1 MSSTDLSII
10 AGGTLKAEMVF
21 VPGGVD
27 SILERI
33 FAEARSTPRDIST
46 PAGRDA
52 IKSLAY
58 KVARSKTALDDMGK
72 KLVAR
77 SESTRLNSSHL
88 KLSRMPSS
96 A

>member
-52 IKSLAY
+52 IKRDL
-58 KVARSKTALDDMGK
+58 LHDDP
-72 KLVAR
+72 
-77 SESTRLNSSHL
+77 TLND
-88 KLSRMPSS
+88 
-96 A
+96 